1 MNEGEEQGFGLEHLQ
16 FEIQMVVLS
25 QEGRAL
31 G

>member
-1 MNEGEEQGFGLEHLQ
+1 MNEAEEQGFGLEHLQ

-25 QEGRAL
+25 KEGRAL